1 MGLNYSF
8 KLYTQREHIPQMLN
22 AVAGIARQ
30 VEKPNLSV
38 TLDDGSQILLPFLS
52 GFQTEPFSIPKGIGE
67 LSFGDTSLVFPLN
80 DDALY
85 NYRYGIELPV
95 GLEPAVTKING
106 LQYRAVG
113 TIYLS
118 LRTGNQ
124 YAEFC
129 FEAAISDMSR
139 LFLDSTSIQSTFQKC
154 LTQANGLF
162 GIIDS
167 ESDEYRIFGDINR
180 IVTLDFEEYYI
191 EEEDSLLIDIDRWT
205 EALLKEIPS

>member
-8 KLYTQREHIPQMLN
+8 KLYTQREHIPQMLK
-22 AVAGIARQ
+22 AVADIASPL
-30 VEKPNLSV
+30 EKPNISV
-38 TLDDGSQILLPFLS
+38 TLDDGSQILLPFS
-52 GFQTEPFSIPKGIGE
+52 SDFKTEPVSIPKGIGE
-67 LSFGDTSLVFPLN
+67 CQFDTVLLFPLN
-80 DDALY
+80 DDAV
-85 NYRYGIELPV
+85 YRYCVTFPV

-118 LRTGNQ
+118 LRTGNR
-124 YAEFC
+124 YAEFS
-129 FEAAISDMSR
+129 FTAAISDMSR
-139 LFLDSTSIQSTFQKC
+139 LFHESSSIQSTFQKC

-167 ESDEYRIFGDINR
+167 ESDEYRILGDINR
-180 IVTLDFEEYYI
+180 IVTLELDEYYI